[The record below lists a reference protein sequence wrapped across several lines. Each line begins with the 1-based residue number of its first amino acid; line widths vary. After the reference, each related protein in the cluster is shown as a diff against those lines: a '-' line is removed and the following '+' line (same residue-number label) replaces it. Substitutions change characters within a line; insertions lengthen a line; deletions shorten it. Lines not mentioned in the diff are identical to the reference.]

1 MSGFQDTFGRN
12 NQEKELQ
19 YDDAASYFF
28 FASILSLIFFPLM
41 IHVYLHWSKK
51 PNFDEKKIKCR
62 WREEFNKEEF
72 RKRQITRFFYFKATL
87 LFNLRSF

>member
-28 FASILSLIFFPLM
+28 FASILSIIFVPLVL
-41 IHVYLHWSKK
+41 HVVFQWRKK
-51 PNFDEKKIKCR
+51 PNFDEKKIKSR
-62 WREEFNKEEF
+62 WRQDFNNEEFK
-72 RKRQITRFFYFKATL
+72 KRQFTRFFYFKANDSPK
-87 LFNLRSF
+87 FRSS